1 MKRIAQLTSATIIFL
16 WVTMMLSAGTAST
29 KTGTAKPSDDAVKT
43 VLEQRLSNYGL
54 MSGNN
59 IQIAVTNGIIAL
71 KGTVRSLDNKDKAG
85 KYAHEVEDSYTID
98 NQLTI
103 QPGSLSDQQ
112 MTDSVRHEINNYVLY
127 SIFDW
132 VEVQVKDGVVT
143 LSGWVYESWHKPG
156 YEKQARKAPGVK
168 QVINNLQEL
177 PVSFTDDHLRHQAA
191 DLIYDD
197 AFLYKYA
204 YGDVPTI
211 HIIVNMGVVTLM
223 GMVDS
228 KYDADRATSLVN
240 YRTDAFAVVDDLQYK
255 RVER

>member
-16 WVTMMLSAGTAST
+16 WVTLMLSAGTALT
-29 KTGTAKPSDDAVKT
+29 KTGTAEPSDDAVKT
-43 VLEQRLSNYGL
+43 VLEQRLTKYGL
-54 MSGNN
+54 LQGNN
-59 IQIAVTNGIIAL
+59 IQISVANGIVTL
-71 KGTVRSLDNKDKAG
+71 KGTVRSLDNKDKAA

-98 NQLTI
+98 NQLAI
-103 QPGSLSDQQ
+103 QVNNLSDQQ
-112 MTDSVRHEINNYVLY
+112 IADSVMHEINNYVLY

-143 LSGWVYESWHKPG
+143 LNGWVYESWHKMG
-156 YEKQARKAPGVK
+156 YEKQARKAPGVL

-191 DLIYDD
+191 DVIYDD

-204 YGDVPTI
+204 YGEVPTI
-211 HIIVNMGVVTLM
+211 HIIVNLGVVTLK
-223 GMVDS
+223 GMVDT

-240 YRTDAFAVVDDLQYK
+240 YRTDAFSVVDDLQFK
-255 RVER
+255 SIK